1 MFQSSSDIS
10 HLSAADLV
18 TRDLKEYEVDGGR
31 SLSVAQIE
39 SVGGAVHERK
49 DELLQAIEE
58 QRERRDDLLFA
69 LMLTDILAGDT
80 VMLSSGGDGL
90 VERAFQKRPV
100 DGAIELPGVMSRKK
114 QVAPELL
121 RAAAGG

>member
-1 MFQSSSDIS
+1 
-10 HLSAADLV
+10 
-18 TRDLKEYEVDGGR
+18 
-31 SLSVAQIE
+31 
-39 SVGGAVHERK
+39 
-49 DELLQAIEE
+49 
-58 QRERRDDLLFA
+58 

-100 DGAIELPGVMSRKK
+100 DGVIELPGVMSRKK